1 MYLKSLDI
9 TGFKSF
15 PEKTQLKFSSG
26 ITAAVGPNGCGKSNL
41 VDAIRW
47 ALGEQSA
54 KLLRGSK
61 MDDLIFNGTARR
73 KALNFAEVSL
83 TFDRADKYL
92 PLDYQEIVITRR
104 MYRSGEGEYY
114 LNKTPCRLRD
124 ITELFLDT
132 GIGKETYSLIGQGRV
147 EQLINARPEEH
158 RELFEEAAEIHKY
171 KQRKKE
177 ARARLEEMNKN
188 LLRVEDI
195 LAELK
200 NQSLPLSEAA
210 ALAREYRDLSHNLK
224 EIEKTILAKRWWDN
238 NRLLQKI
245 NDELGKIYV
254 TLQEKKGS
262 LEALRNRISAIEQQ
276 ENLKLA
282 EINEVKELYQEQ
294 KEKLEKLQ
302 GQLNLIQEQ
311 KKYSGEK
318 TLIKEE
324 ACKEVLGRIS
334 GLEETCRKNEAELKS
349 VLLEQEQLG
358 DKASGLKAALE
369 ELQKKTSLTALDEL
383 RQQKAEKNLQKAA
396 LGQFL
401 ESTRLR
407 SQELWG
413 RINEFEEREKS
424 KNGDLDSLQKIEN
437 EAVASLQR
445 LKWDR
450 LDKNKEYELLEQRRN
465 DFYGQRK
472 MRKDELGR
480 LEREWQKKSTRLKYL
495 KESEDDLSLYTSGV
509 RAVMNDYAKDPSEKG
524 IFGPVANLINVP
536 PEFEKALEVALG
548 AKIQFIVTSD
558 DLSARRAIEFLK
570 EKKAGRATF
579 LPLNLLKPAA
589 RREFSPPEPE
599 DIYGVA
605 SRLVE
610 TPARFKKAVE
620 YLLGGVLVAKNLEA
634 ALKLARSNKAGWR
647 IVTLEGEMLTPGGAI
662 SGGYQSEERS
672 GFLQRKRELRNL
684 ETEIMEIEKLNKQ
697 KSVELEII
705 ENSITELEKSF
716 AELDLQGRKLE
727 EEKIK
732 VQNDLTRIGAEKGR
746 IREEITHLTLE
757 KSRLHE
763 KHRELAEQVA
773 SIEEDYKLLDESL
786 EAVNIEM
793 ENLSRQVKVDEERYK
808 SLEKELVEVRVRFSA
823 LQEKESSLQGIL
835 LKQVQEKERL
845 DEIAAGLFKEKD
857 KLKEE
862 LKDLEAAEDKAANTL
877 EKERGKIQELEK
889 FQEQLNKDLNHCKQV
904 KEELFSEVEREQK
917 ILERY
922 ERRRQNVNI
931 ELIKLQEAGKYL
943 EESLLE
949 KFKVNPEKDISFDF
963 LTGKSEEA
971 LLKDRE
977 ILEEKILSLGEVDA
991 GAIEEYE
998 RLQNR
1003 ISFLEGQRE
1012 DLLNGERGV
1021 KKVLEELDQH
1031 MEKKFLQALQAI
1043 EKNFLEIFAQLFGG
1057 GQAFLK
1063 LTDPDNVLESGIEI
1077 IAQPPGKKLQ
1087 NISLLSG
1094 GEKAL
1099 TAIALLFA
1107 VLQYKPVPFCVLDEI
1122 DSSLDDSNL
1131 SRYIRFLKRYAAG
1144 TQFIVITHRR
1154 KTMEEADV
1162 LYGITMEEQGIS
1174 KVVSLNLNQKA
1185 G

>member
-61 MDDLIFNGTARR
+61 MDDFIFSGTARR

-83 TFDRADKYL
+83 TFDKADKYL

-177 ARARLEEMNKN
+177 ARTRLEEMNKN

-200 NQSLPLSEAA
+200 NQSVPLSEAA
-210 ALAREYRDLSHNLK
+210 ARAGEYRDLSHNLK
-224 EIEKTILAKRWWDN
+224 EIEKTILVKRWWEN
-238 NRLLQKI
+238 NCLLQKVNI
-245 NDELGKIYV
+245 EMQKIYV
-254 TLQEKKGS
+254 TLQEKKDN
-262 LEALRNRISAIEQQ
+262 LEAFRKRTSGIEQQ
-276 ENLKLA
+276 ENVKQV
-282 EINEVKELYQEQ
+282 EINEVKELYQQQ

-302 GQLNLIQEQ
+302 GQLTLIKEQ
-311 KKYSGEK
+311 KKYSREK
-318 TLIKEE
+318 KFMKEGS
-324 ACKEVLGRIS
+324 CKEVLGRIS

-358 DKASGLKAALE
+358 EKAAGLKAALE
-369 ELQKKTSLTALDEL
+369 QLQKKTNLLARDEL

-396 LGQFL
+396 LEQFL
-401 ESTRLR
+401 ESNRQRT
-407 SQELWG
+407 QELWSS
-413 RINEFEEREKS
+413 INEIEEREKN
-424 KNGDLDSLQKIEN
+424 KNRDLDTLQKVEK
-437 EAVASLQR
+437 EAIASLQR

-450 LDKNKEYELLEQRRN
+450 LDKNKEHELLEQRRQ

-472 MRKDELGR
+472 MRKDELTS
-480 LEREWQKKSTRLKYL
+480 LEREWQKKSARLKYL
-495 KESEDDLSLYTSGV
+495 RESEDDLSLYASGV
-509 RAVMNDYAKDPSEKG
+509 RAVMHDYLKDPSEKG
-524 IFGPVANLINVP
+524 IYGPVANLINVP

-558 DLSARRAIEFLK
+558 DLSARKAIEFLK
-570 EKKAGRATF
+570 GKKAGKATF
-579 LPLNLLKPAA
+579 LPLNLLKPAI
-589 RREFSPPEPE
+589 RRDLPSPVPE
-599 DIYGVA
+599 DFCEVA

-634 ALKLARSNKAGWR
+634 ALKLARNNKAGWR
-647 IVTLEGEMLTPGGAI
+647 IVTLEGEMITPGGAI
-662 SGGYQSEERS
+662 SGGYHSEERS
-672 GFLQRKRELRNL
+672 GFLQRKREFKNL
-684 ETEIMEIEKLNKQ
+684 EMEIMEIEKQNKQ
-697 KSVELEII
+697 KSMELEII
-705 ENSITELEKSF
+705 ENSITEVEKSF
-716 AELDLQGRKLE
+716 KELDLQGRKLE
-727 EEKIK
+727 EEKTR
-732 VQNDLTRIGAEKGR
+732 VQTDLTRIGAEKSG
-746 IREEITHLTLE
+746 IREEITHLARE
-757 KSRLHE
+757 KSRLLE
-763 KHRELAEQVA
+763 KLHELAEQETRK
-773 SIEEDYKLLDESL
+773 EEDYKLLEESL
-786 EAVNIEM
+786 AAVNVEL
-793 ENLSRQVKVDEERYK
+793 ENLSRQVKVDEEHYK
-808 SLEKELVEVRVRFSA
+808 NLEKELVEIRVRFSA
-823 LQEKESSLQGIL
+823 LQEKESSLQEAL

-845 DEIAAGLFKEKD
+845 DEIAAGLIEEKG
-857 KLKEE
+857 KLQAE
-862 LKDLEAAEDKAANTL
+862 LKDLEAAEDRAANGL
-877 EKERGKIQELEK
+877 EKERGKIQNSEGLL
-889 FQEQLNKDLNHCKQV
+889 EQLNNDLKCCKQL
-904 KEELFSEVEREQK
+904 KEELFSEAEREQK
-917 ILERY
+917 ALERS

-931 ELIKLQEAGKYL
+931 ELIKLEEAGKYL
-943 EESLLE
+943 EESLQE
-949 KFKVNPEKDISFDF
+949 KFKINPEKEISFDS
-963 LTGKSEEA
+963 LTGKAEEV
-971 LLKDRE
+971 LLKERE
-977 ILEEKILSLGEVDA
+977 LLEEKILSLGEVDP
-991 GAIEEYE
+991 GAIDEYE

-1012 DLLNGERGV
+1012 DLLSGEMGI
-1021 KKVLEELDQH
+1021 KKILGELDQH
-1031 MEKKFLQALQAI
+1031 MEKKFLQALQSI
-1043 EKNFLEIFAQLFGG
+1043 GKNFFDIFSQLFGG

-1063 LTDPDNVLESGIEI
+1063 LTGPDNILESGIEI
-1077 IAQPPGKKLQ
+1077 IAQPPGKKFQ
-1087 NISLLSG
+1087 SISLLSG

-1107 VLQYKPVPFCVLDEI
+1107 LLQYKPVPFCVLDEI
-1122 DSSLDDSNL
+1122 DSSLDESNL
-1131 SRYIRFLKRYAAG
+1131 SRYVHFLKRYVTG
-1144 TQFIVITHRR
+1144 TQFIIITHRR

-1162 LYGITMEEQGIS
+1162 LYGITMEEQGVS